1 MPSNLLRPQVLHD
14 QESLNMTTKMMFMMM
29 MTMFCDGDDDD
40 DDNVN
45 IDTEQEN
52 DWIAQRSAA
61 PTLGS
66 D

>member
-1 MPSNLLRPQVLHD
+1 
-14 QESLNMTTKMMFMMM
+14 MTTKMMFMMM
-29 MTMFCDGDDDD
+29 MTMVMMMTMIMWV
-40 DDNVN
+40 VN